1 MKKANMI
8 IGSLIFIISI
18 SSLNAQTQCKV
29 LKPEISGSYVGECKK
44 GLADGLGEATGT
56 DFYKGEF
63 VKGWPE
69 GKGTYL
75 WTNGATY
82 QGEWKK
88 GMRDGIGT
96 YLYKKNEIDSVL
108 DGKWRNDKY
117 IGKVLSA
124 PYVIEYRNN
133 IGRVSFVRVSDR
145 PYVKYK
151 FSRNGIEANIF
162 SNVLMQGSS
171 GNESNNGSFTGFEQV
186 KFPFVGKI
194 SFTAPNSF
202 NSATLNC
209 ELRFTIN
216 EPGSW
221 VVTMFY

>member
-18 SSLNAQTQCKV
+18 SSFNAQTQCKV

-96 YLYKKNEIDSVL
+96 YLYKKNEIQKMPDIQM
-108 DGKWRNDKY
+108 DD
-117 IGKVLSA
+117 
-124 PYVIEYRNN
+124 
-133 IGRVSFVRVSDR
+133 
-145 PYVKYK
+145 
-151 FSRNGIEANIF
+151 AN
-162 SNVLMQGSS
+162 
-171 GNESNNGSFTGFEQV
+171 
-186 KFPFVGKI
+186 
-194 SFTAPNSF
+194 
-202 NSATLNC
+202 
-209 ELRFTIN
+209 ELRINPAKLIIDRYCRRGYQRARSPTIR
-216 EPGSW
+216 
-221 VVTMFY
+221 